1 MTYPPA
7 SLMKLNPQKPLTHQP
22 TSKYIHPWYTYNDLK
37 RPNPPSQEA
46 KDKAQFKDKT
56 YVWKH
61 K

>member
-1 MTYPPA
+1 
-7 SLMKLNPQKPLTHQP
+7 MKLNPKRNLTQP
-22 TSKYIHPWYTYNDLK
+22 QTSKYIHPWYTYNDLK
-37 RPNPPSQEA
+37 RPNPPSQEV